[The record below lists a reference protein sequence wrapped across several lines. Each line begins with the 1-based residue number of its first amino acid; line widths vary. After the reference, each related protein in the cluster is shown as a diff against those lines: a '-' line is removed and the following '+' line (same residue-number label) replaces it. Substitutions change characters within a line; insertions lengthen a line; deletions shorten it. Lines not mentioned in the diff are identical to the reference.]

1 MISCIQ
7 ERKGGERYVRDQDP
21 ARSDLP
27 FTGGALMQRPLPLI
41 WRKSGMLREPEHAFL
56 LR

>member
-7 ERKGGERYVRDQDP
+7 ERKGGERYVRWESP
-21 ARSDLP
+21 MRSNLP
-27 FTGGALMQRPLPLI
+27 FTGGALTQQPFPLT
-41 WRKSGMLREPEHAFL
+41 WQKSGMLRERGHAFL